1 MNESLPLVTFII
13 TTYNLPD
20 EYLRTCIKHV
30 LHLTLTPKEREVIV
44 VDDGSALS
52 CVEELD
58 EYMDDIIYIRQANQ
72 GLSVARNTGL
82 RMARGKYVQFV
93 DGDDY
98 LVRTPYDHCLDI
110 VRYHQP
116 DMVVFDHTRQPQA
129 ETPLGFTGPMT
140 GSSYMRNHNIKGS
153 ACSYIFRRAVLGSLR
168 FTPGTVIEDEEFTAQ
183 LILRAETLYITE
195 AKAYY
200 YRQREGSLVNDT
212 SAEHSD
218 RRLADTLAVIYRLQ
232 EKADRMPENEKVA
245 LRRRVAQLS
254 MDYLYNTIR
263 LSHSYTRLMEAINQL
278 RNRNLFPLPD
288 KQYTRKYTYFRR
300 MTQSAIGRRI
310 LVWTIR

>member
-218 RRLADTLAVIYRLQ
+218 RRLADTLAVI
-232 EKADRMPENEKVA
+232 
-245 LRRRVAQLS
+245 
-254 MDYLYNTIR
+254 
-263 LSHSYTRLMEAINQL
+263 
-278 RNRNLFPLPD
+278 
-288 KQYTRKYTYFRR
+288 
-300 MTQSAIGRRI
+300 
-310 LVWTIR
+310 